1 MEILRFVL
9 AALFLT
15 SGIIVFGV
23 ATLGLYRLK
32 YVLNR
37 IHASSKCD
45 TLGGMLMLI
54 GICIIA
60 GFTFTTLKIIALVVF
75 IWLTNPLAIFMI
87 GRAEVLT
94 NPNLKDEVS
103 ILVVPSKKPE
113 KDETG
118 SDEQS
123 GDNAENAEVLN
134 Q

>member
-9 AALFLT
+9 ATLFLT

-60 GFTFTTLKIIALVVF
+60 GFSFTSLKIIALVVF
-75 IWLTNPLAIFMI
+75 VWLTNPLAIFMI

-94 NPNLKDEVS
+94 NPNLEDEVS
-103 ILVVPSKKPE
+103 ILDITTKKTE
-113 KDETG
+113 DDGTG
-118 SDEQS
+118 GNE
-123 GDNAENAEVLN
+123 ENAEVVS

>member
-9 AALFLT
+9 ATVFLA
-15 SGIIVFGV
+15 SGILVFGV

-54 GICIIA
+54 GICIIT

-75 IWLTNPLAIFMI
+75 VWLTNPLAIFMI
-87 GRAEVLT
+87 GRAEILT
-94 NPNLKDEVS
+94 NPNLEEEVS
-103 ILVVPSKKPE
+103 ILDVTTSK
-113 KDETG
+113 TG
-118 SDEQS
+118 EGNNTGNEIDGMEVTEQ
-123 GDNAENAEVLN
+123 
-134 Q
+134 

>member
-9 AALFLT
+9 ATVFLA

-60 GFTFTTLKIIALVVF
+60 GFSFTTLKIIALVVF
-75 IWLTNPLAIFMI
+75 VWLTNPLAIFMI

-94 NPNLKDEVS
+94 NPNLEDEVS
-103 ILVVPSKKPE
+103 ILDITSKGMVSR
-113 KDETG
+113 DA
-118 SDEQS
+118 
-123 GDNAENAEVLN
+123 DNGTENVEGTS
-134 Q
+134 

>member
-9 AALFLT
+9 ATVFLV

-60 GFTFTTLKIIALVVF
+60 GFSFTTLKIIALVVF
-75 IWLTNPLAIFMI
+75 VWLTNPLAIFMI

-94 NPNLKDEVS
+94 NPNLEDEVS
-103 ILVVPSKKPE
+103 ILDITTKKPE
-113 KDETG
+113 ENSTD
-118 SDEQS
+118 
-123 GDNAENAEVLN
+123 DNAENVEVAS

>member
-1 MEILRFVL
+1 MEILRFIL
-9 AALFLT
+9 AAIFLA
-15 SGIIVFGV
+15 SGIVVFGV

-60 GFTFTTLKIIALVVF
+60 GFTFTTLKIIALVIF

-94 NPNLKDEVS
+94 NPNLEDEVS
-103 ILVVPSKKPE
+103 ILIVPSKNSADTKPGNGVE
-113 KDETG
+113 
-118 SDEQS
+118 SD
-123 GDNAENAEVLN
+123 DNAGKTEVVN

>member
-9 AALFLT
+9 ATLFLT

-60 GFTFTTLKIIALVVF
+60 GISFTSLKIIVLIVF
-75 IWLTNPLAIFMI
+75 VWLTNPLAIFMI

-94 NPNLKDEVS
+94 NPNLEDEVS
-103 ILVVPSKKPE
+103 ILDITSKDNVE
-113 KDETG
+113 D
-118 SDEQS
+118 DA
-123 GDNAENAEVLN
+123 GDDAENAEVVG

>member
-9 AALFLT
+9 ATLFLT

-60 GFTFTTLKIIALVVF
+60 GFSFTSLKIIALVVF
-75 IWLTNPLAIFMI
+75 VWLTNPLAIFMI

-94 NPNLKDEVS
+94 NPNLNDEVS
-103 ILVVPSKKPE
+103 ILDITTKKPE
-113 KDETG
+113 NNE
-118 SDEQS
+118 SD
-123 GDNAENAEVLN
+123 NNAEVVSR
-134 Q
+134 

>member
-9 AALFLT
+9 ATVFLT

-60 GFTFTTLKIIALVVF
+60 GFSFTTLKIIALVVF
-75 IWLTNPLAIFMI
+75 VWLTNPLAIFMI

-94 NPNLKDEVS
+94 NPNLEDEVS
-103 ILVVPSKKPE
+103 ILDITTKKTEESDTDNNTEQTEVVS
-113 KDETG
+113 
-118 SDEQS
+118 Q
-123 GDNAENAEVLN
+123 
-134 Q
+134 

>member
-9 AALFLT
+9 ATVFLT

-60 GFTFTTLKIIALVVF
+60 GFSFTTLKIIALVVF
-75 IWLTNPLAIFMI
+75 VWLTNPLAIFMI

-94 NPNLKDEVS
+94 NPNLEDEVS
-103 ILVVPSKKPE
+103 ILDITTK
-113 KDETG
+113 KDEENNT
-118 SDEQS
+118 DNNPEQT
-123 GDNAENAEVLN
+123 EVVS